1 MVTYE
6 AGKEMARGSINDNI
20 GGNYEYINS
29 YFYSR
34 LYYQWLFLGLVT
46 YEVWK
51 EMAEEFIKIGKWML
65 EQSIHFSFQKIS
77 PCFGNF
83 FANQLLLSQTTSLFG
98 RSDVLPS
105 SNGTKRPQCVLY
117 WKEATPG

>member
-65 EQSIHFSFQKIS
+65 EQSIHFSYQKIS
-77 PCFGNF
+77 PCTGNF
-83 FANQLLLSQTTSLFG
+83 FANQLLLSHFG
-98 RSDVLPS
+98 SSSGISGVLLS
-105 SNGTKRPQCVLY
+105 CMGTKRPQHVLY

>member
-1 MVTYE
+1 
-6 AGKEMARGSINDNI
+6 MAWKINI
-20 GGNYEYINS
+20 RRNYEYINS

-51 EMAEEFIKIGKWML
+51 EMAEEFIKIRKWML

-77 PCFGNF
+77 PCTGNF
-83 FANQLLLSQTTSLFG
+83 FASQLLLSQTTPLFG